1 MGFNQKWLLAL
12 GMLNWKLKYM
22 NKCSKVTLVKFKKKK
37 IKLWL
42 NGLKLM
48 LIIKL
53 IFIVNLIGMLYFLLG
68 VIS

>member
-12 GMLNWKLKYM
+12 GMLNWKLKYI
-22 NKCSKVTLVKFKKKK
+22 NKCSKVTLDRFKKK

-53 IFIVNLIGMLYFLLG
+53 ILIVNLIGMLYFLLG